1 MEKVKKEKKLNTKSI
16 KIGVYVYCGFL
27 ALCVIIPFYV
37 VLVTSITSWQEIA
50 QSELEAGFIW
60 WPKQID
66 FSSYEKIFEA
76 DYNAIN
82 GIPTLL
88 RSFINTIWMTL
99 FTVGF
104 NLFFSSLAAY
114 AYTKIQFKGKE
125 VIFMIQLAT
134 MMIPGATMT
143 IPSVVFYNMLG
154 WVGTPL
160 PVLIPGMFGGA
171 SAIFFFRAYFQG
183 ISNEYFE
190 AAKIDGLG
198 EFQCFLRIMLPLS
211 VPAFVAQFIF
221 MFVNHYN
228 NYTSSLIYLSYDPS
242 VYTLQYVVDYLTAS
256 YEETNIKCAI
266 ALTALTPLV
275 VIYLFV
281 QKLFIEGVQAG
292 GGKE

>member
-1 MEKVKKEKKLNTKSI
+1 METVKKERKINTVGSKV
-16 KIGVYVYCGFL
+16 GFYVFCGFL
-27 ALCVIIPFYV
+27 TLCVIIPFYV
-37 VLVTSITSWQEIA
+37 VFVTSITSWQEIA
-50 QSELEAGFIW
+50 QSGLEKGFIW
-60 WPKQID
+60 WPSKID
-66 FSSYEKIFEA
+66 FSSYKKIFET

-88 RSFINTIWMTL
+88 RAFFNTIWMTL

-114 AYTKIQFKGKE
+114 AYTKVQFKGKE
-125 VIFMIQLAT
+125 AIFMIQLAT

-154 WVGTPL
+154 WVGTRL

-171 SAIFFFRAYFQG
+171 SAIFFFRSYFQG

-198 EFQCFLRIMLPLS
+198 EFECFLRIMIPLS
-211 VPAFVAQFIF
+211 VPAYVAQFIF

-228 NYTSSLIYLSYDPS
+228 SYTSSLIYLSYDPS
-242 VYTLQYVVDYLTAS
+242 VYTLQYVVDYLTSS
-256 YEETNIKCAI
+256 YEETNAKCAI
-266 ALTALTPLV
+266 ALTALVPLI
-275 VIYLFV
+275 VIYLFA